1 MNGRDRILAMLEG
14 RPVDRLPLMPIT
26 MMFAGDQA
34 GIPYGQYALDHRKMV
49 EAQIAVAEK
58 FGFDYVSTISDPGR
72 EAGDCGATVHL
83 FDNQPPAIDEV
94 HSLLLDKTTLMKL
107 TIPDPLGGGRMH
119 DRVQAVG
126 LFRQRIGGQ
135 RLIEGWVEGP
145 CAEGADLRGINHLMI
160 HFIDDPPF
168 VRDLF
173 DFVLEMALRFGKAQA
188 EAGADLIGVGD
199 AAASLVGP
207 RIYEE
212 FVLPYE
218 KRLVDGLHAMGVKVR
233 LHICGNIRRILPGI
247 ATLGCD
253 MVDIDWMVPMEQA
266 RRELG
271 PQPALAG
278 NIDPVA
284 VLRNGTPEKVT
295 EAIAHCRQC
304 AGVKY
309 IVGAGCEVCRDTPE
323 ANVVALRDGPD
334 GRLIDTMGC
343 MIAQP

>member
-14 RPVDRLPLMPIT
+14 RLVDRLPLMPIT

-34 GIPYGQYALDHRKMV
+34 ASPTASTPWTIAKWSKLKSPSQRSSASTTFPRFPTRGEKRATA
-49 EAQIAVAEK
+49 AQP
-58 FGFDYVSTISDPGR
+58 FTSSTTSRRPSTRCIR
-72 EAGDCGATVHL
+72 CCC
-83 FDNQPPAIDEV
+83 
-94 HSLLLDKTTLMKL
+94 DKTTLMKL

-119 DRVQAVG
+119 DRVQAVA
-126 LFRQRIGGQ
+126 LFRQRIGGE

-145 CAEGADLRGINHLMI
+145 CAEGADLRGINHLMVD
-160 HFIDDPPF
+160 FIDDPPF

-207 RIYEE
+207 RLYEE

-323 ANVVALRDGPD
+323 ANVVALRDCA
-334 GRLIDTMGC
+334 RT
-343 MIAQP
+343 AA